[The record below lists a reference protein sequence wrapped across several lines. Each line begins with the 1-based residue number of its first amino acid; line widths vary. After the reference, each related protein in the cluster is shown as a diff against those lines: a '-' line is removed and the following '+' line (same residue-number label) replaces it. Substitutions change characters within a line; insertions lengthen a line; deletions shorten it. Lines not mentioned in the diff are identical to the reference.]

1 MALILRRPLF
11 VEDLYATWAFIASDN
26 EHAADRLLSEL
37 EDCCRLLAERPH
49 IGSRRFNRYP
59 FMRLFPFR
67 RYLIIYQPLDTGNG
81 IELIRLLHAARDY
94 RRFFD
99 D

>member
-1 MALILRRPLF
+1 MVKILRRPLF
-11 VEDLYATWAFIASDN
+11 IEDLHTIWAYIASDN
-26 EHAADRLLSEL
+26 PGAADRLVGEL
-37 EDCCRLLAERPH
+37 DERYQMLAERPRL
-49 IGSRRFNRYP
+49 GFQRFPKYP
-59 FMRLFPFR
+59 AMRLFPFR
-67 RYLIIYQPLDTGNG
+67 RYLIIYQPLETGDG

>member
-1 MALILRRPLF
+1 MPRILRRPLF
-11 VEDLYATWAFIASDN
+11 VEDLYTTWAFIASDN
-26 EHAADRLLSEL
+26 EPAANRLVSEL
-37 EDCCRLLAERPH
+37 EDRYRMLAEHPH
-49 IGSRRFNRYP
+49 LGSRRFKRYP
-59 FMRLFPFR
+59 SLRIFPFQ

>member
-1 MALILRRPLF
+1 MARIRRRPLF
-11 VEDLYATWAFIASDN
+11 VEDLNAVWRFVAADN
-26 EHAADRLLSEL
+26 EAAAERLLREL
-37 EDCCRLLAERPH
+37 EERYVMLAEWPLL
-49 IGSRRFNRYP
+49 GAQRFQRYP
-59 FMRLFPFR
+59 AMRLFPFR
-67 RYLIIYQPLDTGNG
+67 RYLIIYQPLDTGDG

>member
-1 MALILRRPLF
+1 MPRILRRPLF
-11 VEDLYATWAFIASDN
+11 VEDLYATWTFIASDN
-26 EHAADRLLSEL
+26 ESAANRLLSEL
-37 EDCCRLLAERPH
+37 EDRYRILAELPQL
-49 IGSRRFNRYP
+49 GTRRFNRYP
-59 FMRLFPFR
+59 SLRLFPFR
-67 RYLIIYQPLDTGNG
+67 RYLIIYQPLDTGDG